1 MNSRDANVP
10 TVLTQEVLVK
20 KLEGQT
26 LPKISPNDLE
36 AAIQKEV
43 YHVFDGS
50 CLTVCVLTLQNGFTV
65 SGESACAS
73 PAMFDA
79 EIGRTIARRNAK
91 DKLWSLLGYE
101 LKTKLSL
108 IEKVG
113 PASGAIFSLGSEVT
127 THVGTKVIHAT
138 MMNRARYN
146 ALRGWSVPADE
157 NPLDEGYLVQYADGG
172 ALNVPGFTGYV
183 SWSPKG
189 VFERAY
195 GDGYKAP
202 AETFY
207 DRLVKEV
214 SDLRD
219 KVEKLRAYIDS
230 GKAAQLPIHDYSDL
244 REQLSHMVAYLLVL
258 EKRERKL
265 KPV

>member
-1 MNSRDANVP
+1 MKTRLSPQDLKDNIVHVGYQKTETAS
-10 TVLTQEVLVK
+10 
-20 KLEGQT
+20 GQI
-26 LPKISPNDLE
+26 LRW
-36 AAIQKEV
+36 
-43 YHVFDGS
+43 
-50 CLTVCVLTLQNGFTV
+50 CLLTLKNGFTV
-65 SGESACAS
+65 AGEPSACVDSANDV
-73 PAMFDA
+73 PQRGEEVAYD
-79 EIGRTIARRNAK
+79 NAFS
-91 DKLWSLLGYE
+91 KLWELLGFE

-108 IEKVG
+108 IEKAG
-113 PASGAIFSLGSEVT
+113 PVSGAIFSLGSEVT

-183 SWSPKG
+183 SWSPKD

-230 GKAAQLPIHDYSDL
+230 GKAAQLPIHDYNDL